1 MNKSEVILV
10 FGRICSGKSTFQSQ
24 QHRIIVSNIV
34 RSLLDTN
41 DRSVLQNSLNMDM
54 KIAEEIVSC
63 IEEIKVGMKYNLIK
77 HKNIIVDGIRQ
88 TSIVDYILER
98 YPDAKLVWLQVPTEK
113 RRQRYELRADSKDT
127 ESFDVADNKPIE
139 LECQKI
145 FSIFEDKLQIINNY

>member
-1 MNKSEVILV
+1 
-10 FGRICSGKSTFQSQ
+10 
-24 QHRIIVSNIV
+24 
-34 RSLLDTN
+34 
-41 DRSVLQNSLNMDM
+41 MDM

-63 IEEIKVGMKYNLIK
+63 IEEIEVAMKYNLIK

-127 ESFDVADNKPIE
+127 ELFDVADNKPIE

-145 FSIFEDKLQIINNY
+145 FSIFEDKLQIINNH

>member
-1 MNKSEVILV
+1 
-10 FGRICSGKSTFQSQ
+10 
-24 QHRIIVSNIV
+24 
-34 RSLLDTN
+34 
-41 DRSVLQNSLNMDM
+41 MDM
-54 KIAEEIVSC
+54 KIAEEIVNC

-88 TSIVDYILER
+88 TSIVDYVLER

-127 ESFDVADNKPIE
+127 ESFDIADNKPIE

>member
-1 MNKSEVILV
+1 
-10 FGRICSGKSTFQSQ
+10 
-24 QHRIIVSNIV
+24 
-34 RSLLDTN
+34 
-41 DRSVLQNSLNMDM
+41 MDM

-63 IEEIKVGMKYNLIK
+63 IEEIKVAMKYNLIK

-145 FSIFEDKLQIINNY
+145 FSIFEDKLQIINNH